1 MKRLPDDSEAL
12 ALVERIKQNRREAKF
27 LEAAAKAH
35 DPECKAI
42 WLAKIKESR
51 DEKNKESTRRRP
63 PG

>member
-1 MKRLPDDSEAL
+1 MVDQGMKPIPDDSEAV

-35 DPECKAI
+35 DPGFKAI

-51 DEKNKESTRRRP
+51 REKN
-63 PG
+63 

>member
-51 DEKNKESTRRRP
+51 DEKN
-63 PG
+63 